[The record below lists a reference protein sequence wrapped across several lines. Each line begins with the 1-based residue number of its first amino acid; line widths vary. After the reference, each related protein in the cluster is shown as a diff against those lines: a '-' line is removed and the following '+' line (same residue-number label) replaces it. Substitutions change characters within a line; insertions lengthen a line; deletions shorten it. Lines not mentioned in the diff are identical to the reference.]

1 VDVNLWHYLVCATAL
16 QAQRKRVCLNDPLCA
31 RCPLIIHLH
40 QGSSWTHIT
49 AVVLMLVRFEQENR
63 VSSVP
68 IFSVY
73 VGITEA

>member
-1 VDVNLWHYLVCATAL
+1 MALPRLRDRAL
-16 QAQRKRVCLNDPLCA
+16 QAQRKRVCLNHPLCA
-31 RCPLIIHLH
+31 RCPFIIHLH
-40 QGSSWTHIT
+40 QGSSWTHHRRGAYAGSIR
-49 AVVLMLVRFEQENR
+49 AGNR